1 MTSPGTRFGP
11 YEIVAPLGAGGMGEV
26 FQARDTRLNRDVAI
40 KVLPAAFAQD
50 ADRRTRFERE
60 AQAVAA
66 LSHPN
71 ILAIFDTGISD
82 GVPFIVTEL
91 LGGETLRERLS
102 TGAMPVR
109 KATDM
114 AMQIARGLAAAHER
128 NLVHR
133 DLKPENVFVLADG
146 QVKILDFGLAR
157 PVTAGSGATQTIAAV
172 TDPGSVIGTVGYM
185 SPEQVR
191 GQTVDARTDL
201 FALGCVLYEMLTG
214 RRAFH
219 HETAAET
226 MTAILKE
233 DPPELTASGLQLAPA
248 LDRIVRH
255 CLEKNPAER
264 FQTARDVAFALDA
277 LPSSGSA
284 TSSQALPAAPA
295 ARAWRQ
301 PVFWAASVV
310 AALAA
315 GIVVER
321 LLTPDPAEVQ
331 YERKTFDLQ
340 TIFNARF
347 MPDGKSIVYSAA
359 HADMIPELFILRADS
374 VAPDRIGGPGTHLL
388 SVSSKGELAV
398 ITGGTSGGH
407 RLFNGTLARM
417 MPGGSPRPWLEHI
430 READWAPDGNAIAVV
445 HEIGNVRD
453 RLEFPAGT
461 ALYEASGY
469 LSDPRVSPDGTR
481 VAFVEHR
488 FQGDDRG
495 EVKVVDTAKHVTTL
509 SGELWGAEG
518 MAWSNDGHRV
528 LFSASEALKPG
539 MVSYQPYSAPVDGR
553 TPATPS
559 LSVMTDVIIHDVA
572 ADGRWLVMREEYRR
586 RVFVKRPGDADA
598 KEVSW
603 LDGNG
608 AGILSPDGAL
618 LAFTDQNSNA
628 GSNYAVMLEK
638 PGNAV
643 PVRLGEGA
651 VRRFG
656 FSPDQKWVAAMHPK
670 TNTYVFYPTGA
681 GEPRRVNAR
690 SDQFDFGGWFSDN
703 VHVLLCGIAAPP
715 YGCAKYSTVGAEP
728 PVPVG
733 PNSSRAGLVL
743 AGGAMA
749 FGDPDGKG
757 WLYPAD
763 GRPRSEIRIP
773 DSFPVG
779 IADGAGVYLAS
790 MKGRTMIIE
799 RFDLLTG
806 ATTRLVTLDRPH
818 EAGLVGSGVTS
829 VAGHPS
835 QIAYTYHLDHTLST
849 LEVASG
855 VGRR

>member
-1 MTSPGTRFGP
+1 
-11 YEIVAPLGAGGMGEV
+11 MGEV
-26 FQARDTRLNRDVAI
+26 FKARDTRLNRDVAI
-40 KVLPAAFAQD
+40 KVLPAVFAQD

-71 ILAIFDTGISD
+71 ILAIFDTGVSD
-82 GVPFIVTEL
+82 GIPFIVTEL
-91 LGGETLRERLS
+91 LSGETLRERLS
-102 TGAMPVR
+102 TGALPVR
-109 KATDM
+109 KATEI

-128 NLVHR
+128 GLVHR

-172 TDPGSVIGTVGYM
+172 TDPGSVMGTVGYM
-185 SPEQVR
+185 APEQVR

-219 HETAAET
+219 RETAAET

-233 DPPELTASGLQLAPA
+233 DPPELTASGLHLSPA

-255 CLEKNPAER
+255 SLEKNPAER

-284 TSSQALPAAPA
+284 TSSPALPAAPA
-295 ARAWRQ
+295 ARAWLR
-301 PVFWAASVV
+301 PVLWAASVV
-310 AALAA
+310 AAVAA
-315 GIVVER
+315 GVFVAR
-321 LLTPDPAEVQ
+321 FLTPPPGEVQ

-347 MPDGKSIVYSAA
+347 MPDGKSIAYSAA
-359 HADMIPELFILRADS
+359 HLDLIPELFILRADS
-374 VAPDRIGGPGTHLL
+374 IAPDRIAGPGTHLL
-388 SVSSKGELAV
+388 SVSVKGELAV
-398 ITGGTSGGH
+398 LTGTSYAGH

-430 READWAPDGNAIAVV
+430 READWAPDGIGIAVV
-445 HEIGNVRD
+445 HRIGNSRD

-469 LSDPRVSPDGTR
+469 LSDPRVSRDGTR

-509 SGELWGAEG
+509 SGELWGVEG
-518 MAWSNDGHRV
+518 LAWSHDGDRV
-528 LFSASEALKPG
+528 LFSASEALKAG
-539 MVSYQPYSAPVDGR
+539 MVSYQPYSAPANGQ
-553 TPATPS
+553 TPATPA

-572 ADGRWLVMREEYRR
+572 PDGRWLLMREEYRR
-586 RVFVKRPGDADA
+586 SVFVKRPGDAEA

-603 LDGNG
+603 LDGNASG
-608 AGILSPDGAL
+608 VLSPDATL

-643 PVRLGEGA
+643 PVRLGDGA
-651 VRRFG
+651 ARRFG
-656 FSPDQKWVAAMHPK
+656 FSPDQKWITALHPK
-670 TNTYVFYPTGA
+670 SNSYVFYPTGA
-681 GEPRRVNAR
+681 GEPRHVNVP

-703 VHVLLCGIAAPP
+703 DHVLLCGGAPHR
-715 YGCAKYSTVGAEP
+715 CAKYSTLKADAP
-728 PVPVG
+728 IPVG
-733 PNSSRAGLVL
+733 PDPAQGGLVL
-743 AGGAMA
+743 ADNAMA
-749 FGDPDGKG
+749 FVDGDGKG

-763 GRPRSEIRIP
+763 GRPRIVAHIP
-773 DSFPVG
+773 ETFPVG
-779 IADGAGVYLAS
+779 IADGAGFYLA
-790 MKGRTMIIE
+790 KGNGRTIVIE

-806 ATTRLVTLDRPH
+806 IRNQIATLTTPND
-818 EAGLVGSGVTS
+818 AGLIARGVTS
-829 VAGHPS
+829 VAGRPG
-835 QIAYTYHLDHTLST
+835 QIGYAYRLDHTLST